1 MSSFLKK
8 YTNRVIKKKKYKR
21 LALSGNPHK
30 KGVCLKLVIKTPK
43 KPNSAKRKVAKLRLT
58 NNRSI
63 FGYIPGEGHGLK
75 EHSVVLIQGGR
86 TKDLPGLQY
95 KLVRGVYDFTPV
107 MGRKKKRSKYGTP
120 LLKS

>member
-8 YTNRVIKKKKYKR
+8 FRKFSLKKKKIKR
-21 LALSGNPHK
+21 LALSGNPQK

-58 NNRSI
+58 NNKVI
-63 FGYIPGEGHGLK
+63 FGYIPGEGHSLK

-95 KLVRGVYDFTPV
+95 KLIRGVYDFSPV
-107 MGRKKKRSKYGTP
+107 LGRKKRRSKFGTP
-120 LLKS
+120 KN